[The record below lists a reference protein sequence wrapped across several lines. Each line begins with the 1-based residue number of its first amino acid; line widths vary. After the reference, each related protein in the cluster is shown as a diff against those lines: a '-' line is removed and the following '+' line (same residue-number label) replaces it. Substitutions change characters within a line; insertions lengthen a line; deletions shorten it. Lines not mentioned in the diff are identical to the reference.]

1 MQHNIY
7 YYMIDDEV
15 IISTNKL
22 NFTTNAIYIYI
33 YIDKSHLFN
42 YIKKRPP

>member
-33 YIDKSHLFN
+33 DKSHLFN